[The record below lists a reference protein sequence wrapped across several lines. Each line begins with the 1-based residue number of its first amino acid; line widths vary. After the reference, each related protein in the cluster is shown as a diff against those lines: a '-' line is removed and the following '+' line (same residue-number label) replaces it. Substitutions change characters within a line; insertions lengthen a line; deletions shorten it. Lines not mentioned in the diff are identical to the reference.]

1 MTSFLKNI
9 KSIFILRLI
18 SNNVPYI
25 KFLKIIKHSKL
36 LLKKLEFNE
45 EYYKKASA
53 IIRVLDPS
61 YSIEKYYKYFKISTV
76 KEEEI
81 LDNKK
86 SKKKI
91 DVNEWTLFKC
101 LNSCD
106 FNVKLN
112 IPDNNFK
119 YIINNAYKIN
129 LIIDP
134 ETIKYLEDI
143 SKESQENIFNL
154 LQKNKIHIVEFTIC
168 GFNSENSLQNQ
179 NIKCILYLLC
189 RIFQGKDVNYD
200 SNNNII
206 INNKDNQNNNNYIK
220 KFNFLKNSS
229 KENTELFFDKINNI
243 ISLKNISLNID
254 YISDENIGELNG
266 YIYRNFSFIK
276 SLSLNM
282 EEEPKKKEDISYLA
296 KIMSLTNIFN
306 QFFYFQAPKI
316 EILDLSNYELHAIIL
331 RMLNSNF
338 RMLFL
343 KELKLNI
350 IHAENEKI
358 NLDDW
363 NFILKIVNTLEV
375 LELCIKNTT
384 IQTQLNY
391 NFLIRY
397 IYKPLNYN
405 LSFLGNGDNLI
416 MVLNKVKNLKK
427 VKLNLILNGEALI
440 NFKNY
445 EKIEYL
451 DITLATFPDYL
462 NTYFNN
468 FKNLKSLAINFE
480 NKKKL
485 IGDKIKLTFPSTINH
500 LELRNLELG
509 VINSILRLNQK
520 KLQLIEKF
528 LVKFKKGNLQDFRQ
542 LICYYLIYF
551 KTLKKLSILT
561 EGEEDVT
568 PIFKTVP
575 SLSELNLK
583 MNVRNYPEILENLL
597 KYKTPNIIN
606 LNFQTYNDN
615 NFKKK

>member
-9 KSIFILRLI
+9 KSVFILRLI

-36 LLKKLEFNE
+36 LIKKLEFNE

-200 SNNNII
+200 NNNII

-220 KFNFLKNSS
+220 KFNFLENSS
-229 KENTELFFDKINNI
+229 EENTELFLDKINNI
-243 ISLKNISLNID
+243 ISLKNISLSID
-254 YISDENIGELNG
+254 YTKLSDKNIGELNE
-266 YIYRNFSFIK
+266 YINRNFSFIK

-282 EEEPKKKEDISYLA
+282 EEETEKKDISYMA
-296 KIMSLTNIFN
+296 KIMSLTNVFN
-306 QFFYFQAPKI
+306 QIFFFQASKI

-331 RMLNSNF
+331 KMLNSNF

-350 IHAENEKI
+350 IHVENEKI

-375 LELCIKNTT
+375 LELCIRNSTFQK
-384 IQTQLNY
+384 LNFY
-391 NFLIRY
+391 FY
-397 IYKPLNYN
+397 TYKPPSFN
-405 LSFLGNGDNLI
+405 LSFIVNGDNLI

-427 VKLNLILNGEALI
+427 VKLNLILNGEALT

-468 FKNLKSLAINFE
+468 FKNIKSLVINFD
-480 NKKKL
+480 NKNKL
-485 IGDKIKLTFPSTINH
+485 IGDKIKLIFPTTINH

-583 MNVRNYPEILENLL
+583 MNVRNYPEFLENLL

-606 LNFQTYNDN
+606 LNFQTYDDN
-615 NFKKK
+615 YF

>member
-1 MTSFLKNI
+1 M
-9 KSIFILRLI
+9 
-18 SNNVPYI
+18 
-25 KFLKIIKHSKL
+25 
-36 LLKKLEFNE
+36 
-45 EYYKKASA
+45 
-53 IIRVLDPS
+53 
-61 YSIEKYYKYFKISTV
+61 
-76 KEEEI
+76 
-81 LDNKK
+81 
-86 SKKKI
+86 
-91 DVNEWTLFKC
+91 
-101 LNSCD
+101 
-106 FNVKLN
+106 
-112 IPDNNFK
+112 
-119 YIINNAYKIN
+119 
-129 LIIDP
+129 
-134 ETIKYLEDI
+134 
-143 SKESQENIFNL
+143 
-154 LQKNKIHIVEFTIC
+154 
-168 GFNSENSLQNQ
+168 
-179 NIKCILYLLC
+179 
-189 RIFQGKDVNYD
+189 
-200 SNNNII
+200 
-206 INNKDNQNNNNYIK
+206 
-220 KFNFLKNSS
+220 
-229 KENTELFFDKINNI
+229 
-243 ISLKNISLNID
+243 NID
-254 YISDENIGELNG
+254 YTKLSDENIGELNQ

-282 EEEPKKKEDISYLA
+282 EEEPKKSEDISYLA

-375 LELCIKNTT
+375 LELCIRNSTFQK
-384 IQTQLNY
+384 LNFY
-391 NFLIRY
+391 FY
-397 IYKPLNYN
+397 TYKPPTFN
-405 LSFLGNGDNLI
+405 LSFIGNGDNLI

-583 MNVRNYPEILENLL
+583 MNVRNYPEFLENLL

-606 LNFQTYNDN
+606 LNFQNYDDN
-615 NFKKK
+615 YF

>member
-143 SKESQENIFNL
+143 SKENRENIFNL

-179 NIKCILYLLC
+179 NIKCILNLLC

-200 SNNNII
+200 NNNNNII
-206 INNKDNQNNNNYIK
+206 INNQNKNNYIK

-229 KENTELFFDKINNI
+229 EENTELFLDKINNI

-254 YISDENIGELNG
+254 YTKLSDKNIGELNE
-266 YIYRNFSFIK
+266 YINRNFSFIK

-282 EEEPKKKEDISYLA
+282 EEETEKKDI
-296 KIMSLTNIFN
+296 IMNF
-306 QFFYFQAPKI
+306 
-316 EILDLSNYELHAIIL
+316 
-331 RMLNSNF
+331 ML
-338 RMLFL
+338 LF
-343 KELKLNI
+343 
-350 IHAENEKI
+350 
-358 NLDDW
+358 
-363 NFILKIVNTLEV
+363 
-375 LELCIKNTT
+375 
-384 IQTQLNY
+384 
-391 NFLIRY
+391 
-397 IYKPLNYN
+397 
-405 LSFLGNGDNLI
+405 
-416 MVLNKVKNLKK
+416 
-427 VKLNLILNGEALI
+427 
-440 NFKNY
+440 
-445 EKIEYL
+445 
-451 DITLATFPDYL
+451 
-462 NTYFNN
+462 
-468 FKNLKSLAINFE
+468 
-480 NKKKL
+480 
-485 IGDKIKLTFPSTINH
+485 
-500 LELRNLELG
+500 
-509 VINSILRLNQK
+509 
-520 KLQLIEKF
+520 
-528 LVKFKKGNLQDFRQ
+528 
-542 LICYYLIYF
+542 
-551 KTLKKLSILT
+551 
-561 EGEEDVT
+561 
-568 PIFKTVP
+568 
-575 SLSELNLK
+575 
-583 MNVRNYPEILENLL
+583 
-597 KYKTPNIIN
+597 
-606 LNFQTYNDN
+606 
-615 NFKKK
+615 